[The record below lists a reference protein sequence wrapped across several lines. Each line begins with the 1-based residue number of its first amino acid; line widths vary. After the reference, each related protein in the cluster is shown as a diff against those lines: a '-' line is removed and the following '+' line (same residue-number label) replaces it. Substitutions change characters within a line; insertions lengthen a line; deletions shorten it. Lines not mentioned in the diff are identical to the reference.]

1 MVSNSAAEEFG
12 IDAVTFTDASGA
24 VVTQQDFENMGGAL
38 VASYPNFYGGVNTA
52 HPNYGVSSTGVPKWI
67 CSDGSEID
75 IDLMNNGVNDCLTGA
90 DESAT
95 NWYIDTN
102 LENTATAT
110 VSWGGD
116 GVRLDSDD
124 DNDGF
129 NDGSDLC
136 PGTPQGVT
144 VYEGGCSAEQGDND
158 EDGIRNDLDL
168 CAEVAAVEAFAL
180 NFDG

>member
-1 MVSNSAAEEFG
+1 
-12 IDAVTFTDASGA
+12 
-24 VVTQQDFENMGGAL
+24 MGGAL
-38 VASYPNFYGGVNTA
+38 VASYPNYYGGVNTA

-75 IDLMNNGVNDCLTGA
+75 IDLMNNGANDCLAGG

-95 NWYIDTN
+95 NWYIDTD

-124 DNDGF
+124 DNDGYLDWIDVF
-129 NDGSDLC
+129 PLDGSEWVDTDSDGTGNNADLDDDNDGTMDIADAVSYTHLTL
-136 PGTPQGVT
+136 PT
-144 VYEGGCSAEQGDND
+144 N
-158 EDGIRNDLDL
+158 R
-168 CAEVAAVEAFAL
+168 EV
-180 NFDG
+180 